1 VVEAP
6 FALFDEE
13 VEVLLRDAVIAS
25 QMPLC
30 LVPKVLDA
38 VDMIPVLGEQF
49 GMVDPDVLELGNV
62 QHVIGPKAIGVD
74 DGVRPYLV
82 SYDGEKRFRAC
93 IWDDHNMDFAATFQ
107 ETKNRNLA
115 CCTASSLALAA
126 ATKVAFIN
134 FNLAAHQTGF

>member
-1 VVEAP
+1 MVEAP

-107 ETKNRNLA
+107 ETKTGTLP
-115 CCTASSLALAA
+115 AA
-126 ATKVAFIN
+126 PRPRLPLRRPPK
-134 FNLAAHQTGF
+134 

>member
-1 VVEAP
+1 
-6 FALFDEE
+6 
-13 VEVLLRDAVIAS
+13 LLRDAVIAS

-82 SYDGEKRFRAC
+82 SYDGEKRVRAGV
-93 IWDDHNMDFAATFQ
+93 WDDDNMDFAATFQ
-107 ETKNRNLA
+107 ETENRNLA
-115 CCTASSLALAA
+115 GCTAPSLAFPA
-126 ATKVAFIN
+126 ATEIAFIH
-134 FNLAAHQTGF
+134 FDLTAHQTRF